1 VKVELPKK
9 LRKKFVARRKRAV
22 MQLSS
27 ATKQVSSGMKTGAKK
42 LEKAEKSGALEK
54 WRKRVSIGVQAI
66 EVATVAM
73 ALVKGRK
80 LAKRRAPAKK
90 TRRAT

>member
-1 VKVELPKK
+1 MPVKVEIPKK
-9 LRKKFVARRKRAV
+9 LRKKFVARRKRT
-22 MQLSS
+22 M
-27 ATKQVSSGMKTGAKK
+27 KQVSSAMKAGAKK
-42 LEKAEKSGALEK
+42 VEKAEKSGALEK

-80 LAKRRAPAKK
+80 LAKAAKRRAPAKR
-90 TRRAT
+90 TRRTK

>member
-1 VKVELPKK
+1 MKVEIPKK
-9 LRKKFVARRKRAV
+9 LRRKFVARRKRA
-22 MQLSS
+22 
-27 ATKQVSSGMKTGAKK
+27 AKQISGAMKSGARK
-42 LEKAEKSGALEK
+42 LERAEKSGALEK

-80 LAKRRAPAKK
+80 LAKRRAPAAAAKR
-90 TRRAT
+90 TRRAR